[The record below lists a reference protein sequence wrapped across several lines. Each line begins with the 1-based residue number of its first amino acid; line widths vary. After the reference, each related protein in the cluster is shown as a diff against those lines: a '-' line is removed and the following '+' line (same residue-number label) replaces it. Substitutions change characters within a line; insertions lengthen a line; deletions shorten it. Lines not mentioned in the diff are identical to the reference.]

1 MSKIPVSVQSDPLS
15 LKIEA
20 AGLDRTHQGK
30 VRDTYRLE
38 FPGLMLPVASNRISI
53 FDFVLSASV
62 PEKGRVLTH
71 LTQLWLT
78 DVLFD
83 FEHHLVGHGTGLS
96 QWLPPALSE
105 DPDLQAR
112 GVVVLKLKMLPIEC
126 IVRDYLTGT
135 GLDSYKETG
144 HICGHALPA
153 GLHDG
158 SRLPYPLFTPTT
170 KAEEGHDEHIDAFSV
185 EKLYGSGPEELSLA
199 IFEKAS
205 RYAAE
210 RGIIIA
216 DTKMEF
222 GYHNDQLFIG
232 DEIFTPDSSRFWLK
246 EDWEKAVAEKKSPSG
261 YDKQPVREWGKTVA
275 TPFGITGI
283 HKLNPKNKEHVEFV
297 HSLMV
302 PPAVIEETTRRYL
315 QIEKLLFS

>member
-1 MSKIPVSVQSDPLS
+1 MSKIPISVQSDALS
-15 LKIEA
+15 LKIKA
-20 AGLDRTHQGK
+20 GGLDQIHQGK
-30 VRDTYRLE
+30 VRDTYALPDVNLL
-38 FPGLMLPVASNRISI
+38 FPFASDRVSI
-53 FDFVLSASV
+53 FDFVLSALV

-71 LTQLWLT
+71 LTQMWLT
-78 DVLFD
+78 DVLFE
-83 FEHHLVGHGTGLS
+83 FKHHLVGHGAGLS

-105 DPDLQAR
+105 DLEIQAR
-112 GVVVLKLKMLPIEC
+112 GVVVLKLKMLPVEC
-126 IVRDYLTGT
+126 IVRDYLTGS
-135 GLDSYKETG
+135 GLDSYKETS

-170 KAEEGHDEHIDAFSV
+170 KAEEGHDEHINAFSV
-185 EKLYGSGPEELSLA
+185 ERLYGSGPEELSLA
-199 IFEKAS
+199 IFNKAS

-222 GYHNDQLFIG
+222 GYYNNELFIG

-246 EDWEKAVAEKKSPSG
+246 EDWEKAVAQKKSPTG
-261 YDKQPVREWGKTVA
+261 YDKQPVREWGKTVS
-275 TPFGITGI
+275 TPFGVIGI
-283 HKLNPKNKEHVEFV
+283 NKLNPANKEHLEFV
-297 HSLMV
+297 HSLTV

-315 QIEKLLFS
+315 QIEKMLFS